1 MTAILDIE
9 LVRTFHAVARIGKFS
24 AAAEPLAQRPVGQ
37 LTAAVLRQPGP
48 SLETPLGNLTADAQ
62 LAATRGSEQ
71 GGRRFPS

>member
-1 MTAILDIE
+1 MAPVFAADAGVQQLIDTY
-9 LVRTFHAVARIGKFS
+9 R